1 MAGVLNGPIPT
12 RLALLSDLQKF
23 SPGSKVRFLGC
34 VTKYSTKTGQLTL
47 EHNYPSGNSLKA
59 RVDVNLLISTMK
71 SNETQ
76 IGEWVNVMGYIT
88 PDSNK
93 NPATN
98 EDLGIHVQAIVL
110 WSAKS
115 FNLRGYEKS
124 LDQRAMDDRTRLED
138 S

>member
-1 MAGVLNGPIPT
+1 MAGLLNGPIPT
-12 RLALLSDLQKF
+12 RLALLSDLPKF

-34 VTKYSTKTGQLTL
+34 VTKYSTKTGLLTL

-59 RVDVNLLISTMK
+59 HVDVNLLISTIK

-76 IGEWVNVMGYIT
+76 IGEWVNVMGYIASDT
-88 PDSNK
+88 SNHR
-93 NPATN
+93 ATKD
-98 EDLGIHVQAIVL
+98 DLNIHVQAIVL

-124 LDQRAMDDRTRLED
+124 LDQRAMDDRTRLEN